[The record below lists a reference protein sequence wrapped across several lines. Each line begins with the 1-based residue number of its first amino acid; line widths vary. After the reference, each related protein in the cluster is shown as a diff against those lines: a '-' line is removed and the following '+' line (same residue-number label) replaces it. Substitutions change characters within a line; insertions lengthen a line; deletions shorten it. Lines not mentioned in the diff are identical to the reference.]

1 MIDSG
6 HVPISNPFCSDTAH
20 DLMGTDPV
28 YGCIAGQGNH
38 SLSTADIDGD
48 DCMEIIYGGAA
59 IDHDGSV
66 LYSSYGIRPDG
77 VKAKF
82 GHGDAMHV
90 AKIDPNTRGLQM
102 WVKNV
107 FDCEG
112 NKLDVPLLG
121 TNQSIRFAADLSTQ
135 ILDGVQYIGTVQP
148 GIVNDSTHGVMLEPQ
163 DTSTNNGT
171 KGNPCLVAWQNNCYN
186 QPGYTKFY
194 YATDMDFAQVLPALE
209 E

>member
-1 MIDSG
+1 MVMQCMIG
-6 HVPISNPFCSDTAH
+6 
-20 DLMGTDPV
+20 
-28 YGCIAGQGNH
+28 
-38 SLSTADIDGD
+38 
-48 DCMEIIYGGAA
+48 
-59 IDHDGSV
+59 
-66 LYSSYGIRPDG
+66 
-77 VKAKF
+77 
-82 GHGDAMHV
+82 
-90 AKIDPNTRGLQM
+90 KIDPNTRGLQM
-102 WVKNV
+102 WVKDV

-148 GIVNDSTHGVMLEPQ
+148 GIVNDTTHGVMLEPQ

-171 KGNPCLVAWQNNCYN
+171 KGNPCLVADIFGDFREELLLRTNDSSAIRIYMNTDVTEHKLFTLMHDTQYRCSVAWQNNCYN

-194 YATDMDFAQVLPALE
+194 YATDMDFDQVLPALE